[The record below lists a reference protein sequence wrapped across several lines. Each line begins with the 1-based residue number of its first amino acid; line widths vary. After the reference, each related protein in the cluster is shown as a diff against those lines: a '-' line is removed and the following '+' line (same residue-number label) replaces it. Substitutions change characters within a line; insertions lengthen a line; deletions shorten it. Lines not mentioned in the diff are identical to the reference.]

1 MATIISIHAPRERCD
16 VLSRSSWL
24 CILRFQSTHRVSDA
38 TTWSDLRKKIVY
50 ISIHAPRERCDR
62 YGKLT
67 VTMWL
72 ISIHAPRER
81 CDSSSS
87 PRSPKSIAFQSTHRV
102 SDATEDFKNAVDLL
116 FISIHAPRERCDP
129 IASRWTA
136 PVLRFQSTH
145 RVSDATED
153 IRGMIKREMS
163 FQSTHRVSDATAMI
177 AEMQRQQMISI
188 HAPRERCDVR
198 QVEVLHGFPNFNPRT
213 A

>member
-102 SDATEDFKNAVDLL
+102 SDATEVDVMAFNDRL
-116 FISIHAPRERCDP
+116 
-129 IASRWTA
+129 
-136 PVLRFQSTH
+136 FQSTH

-153 IRGMIKREMS
+153 FKNAVDLL
-163 FQSTHRVSDATAMI
+163 F
-177 AEMQRQQMISI
+177 ISI